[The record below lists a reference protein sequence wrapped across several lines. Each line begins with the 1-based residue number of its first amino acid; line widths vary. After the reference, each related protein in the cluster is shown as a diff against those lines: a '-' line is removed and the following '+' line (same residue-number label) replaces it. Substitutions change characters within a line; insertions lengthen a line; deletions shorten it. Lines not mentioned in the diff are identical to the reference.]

1 MYIHIHTHNM
11 YIHIHRHSHIYNC
24 QTYENTKMRNS
35 DYYCL
40 IAHILGGNMQAE
52 PFAGAMVRFINHYNC
67 QSYSERP
74 AVCPNACRVDVLSLG
89 IYMYVAIGISICI
102 NVRYTYTY
110 LYIDIH
116 TLETA
121 CCVPQCAPC

>member
-1 MYIHIHTHNM
+1 
-11 YIHIHRHSHIYNC
+11 
-24 QTYENTKMRNS
+24 MRES
-35 DYYCL
+35 DDYCL
-40 IAHILGGNMQAE
+40 IAYILGGNMQAE

-102 NVRYTYTY
+102 DISICINVRYIYTY

-116 TLETA
+116 TLGTA